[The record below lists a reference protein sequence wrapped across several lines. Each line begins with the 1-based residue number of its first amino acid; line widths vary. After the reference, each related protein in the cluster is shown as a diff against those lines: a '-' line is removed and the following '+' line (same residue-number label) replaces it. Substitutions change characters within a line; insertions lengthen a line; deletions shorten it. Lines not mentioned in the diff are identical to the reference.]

1 MVNDIQS
8 HKKIKGCDN
17 NHSGR
22 GDIGASII
30 SDFAT
35 TDTSALR
42 RLTKQLP
49 SKKKTVLI
57 SAITQ
62 KSEGLE
68 KQILP
73 TAPVKRRAERV
84 EKKKMPSPV
93 RKSDGN
99 EKQCSLSSSE
109 SKKTRNG
116 FSTLDTKREKK
127 GDRCGKKL
135 LFDVREQSSRSEELT
150 HVSLRKKRLDARSYR
165 ALISSQSSLAKELNG
180 NNIGTRDSIEGKEG
194 AEECTEL
201 KGEEQRKQDM
211 AGGGERST
219 EGSNS
224 GELSSFIQKHKI
236 HPDDEQDS
244 ENGDGLA
251 VSKYSHSSLH
261 SSPNGIIGKE
271 TVDDAKK
278 DCPAREDL
286 QTSESIESTSE
297 GRLLSADADIGM
309 DEKSG
314 AVKRNAMD
322 MDSDA
327 SVAAASKEICSFTA
341 DIVSSSPSGGRRG
354 NTIESCSICS
364 KRQRVDLDSRS
375 QVVCSCKQ
383 KKKGS
388 SFKLSKFPNG
398 VPPGLDNC
406 HLRYVNRL
414 RECWHKDQN
423 ALIIDDQ
430 ERVIRVVLFILS
442 LQPDVCRPFLIISS
456 STVLSVWEAQFLHV
470 APSVNVIV
478 YDGSKDVRK
487 TLRSLKFY
495 KEGGCIMFH
504 VLLSPPD
511 AIIEDLEILECL
523 GWEAII
529 VDECQQYGVAKHL
542 EQIKMLT
549 TGFRLLIS
557 RGQVKDSITEQLNLL
572 SFLDP
577 GTEKVSTDGL
587 KGSNMSKLKERLA
600 QFIAFEHK
608 LNSSKFVEY
617 WVPVQLSNVQ
627 LEQYCATLLSN
638 SMLLRSN
645 SKNDIVEALRDILIS
660 ARKCCD
666 HPYLVDQSLQS
677 LLTKG
682 LPETEYL
689 DIGVKASGKLQLLDC
704 ILSAIKDRGL
714 RVLILFQSIGGS
726 GRNSIGDIL
735 DDFLRQRFGPDSYER
750 IDSGLL
756 SSKRQ
761 TALNLFNKEK
771 GRFIF
776 LLENRACHPS
786 IKLFSVDT
794 VILFGSDW
802 NPFNDL
808 KALQRITIDSQFQQ
822 LKVFRLYSSC
832 TMEEKVLILAKQDA
846 TLDSNVQNIN
856 RNTSHTL
863 LIWGASHLFNQLDEF
878 HGCTTPDSGS
888 NYSSE
893 QLMMNVVGEMLMLL
907 TCNTKNNDTRNCS
920 IIAKVQQSGT
930 AYPRDVYLFGESE
943 RQLTD
948 EVPHLF
954 WEKLLE
960 GRKPQWKYTSRPSQ
974 RVRKK
979 VQYFDEM
986 SKKPEVPSDENI
998 KKQKVVNNTIDPI
1011 SLRHCLEDERK
1022 GIPGEEEG
1030 RTTTQAGDGSQSLL
1044 QSTVNTY
1051 RKNHVKLALS
1061 NIAND
1066 ISKASEFQWVESEGR
1081 KLRNSQNSLHLFLKP
1096 EISKL
1101 CEILQFPEDVKGMAG
1116 RFLEYIMN
1124 NHRVSREPAT
1134 ILQAFEISL
1143 CWAAASLLKY
1153 KIDHSDSL
1161 ERVKQLLNFNCK
1173 EEEVEYVYSKLR
1185 VLKKVFSRHT
1195 ENVEKSNLTRIDTP
1209 KTKDIAESLLPV
1221 MNSQPAASAQQ
1232 QLEGD
1237 IRESSE
1243 SNNCFGQEVSL
1254 KQGHA
1259 FKNANGLIK
1268 NEFSNNVELV
1278 ENIFAE
1284 RLKRLLQKQQEEV
1297 QKFNK
1302 IKEKEKAELE
1312 KQCQVEAVLTR
1323 TINSNLVTRLDKL
1336 KRLDQEH
1343 SRKMEQ
1349 FSHHMELQQKNLENL
1364 LLAARNEE
1372 KRMTAHW
1379 LEQAKSGR
1387 PMEEISKLPLPNIVL
1402 NFEKLEASEKGA
1414 PISDPSL
1421 EKQYPDGNVPTV
1433 VGGGAPSRILES
1445 VPDGV
1450 DNVCSSMGTVNPAK
1464 LSSRMDASTM
1474 SGGTVPSEIANNVDR
1489 GRISM
1494 KTLSLTTQSS
1504 GMDAS
1509 IVPDGVVLSKGL
1521 ETVPNEVHR
1530 DSIPMEKFT
1539 STMQT
1544 IGLDVTGMS
1553 GGVVPFEV
1561 LDTSSNEVGR
1571 LSIPVETFTPSMQ
1584 SIGLNIPVVP
1594 GGVLPPEVP
1603 EEVDESNIPMEVVN
1617 PSLQPSRLDGGMCT
1631 VASDRIDLAEVEQ
1644 HTMASSPNN
1653 GEISPLEL
1661 TEIGTSSDHVMSA
1674 QGNTLPSSQVLSVE
1688 HPGPPISTSVQ
1699 VEDLGYFDG
1708 KNPPQQVKVPAL
1720 QPDNVAWPDQSNHN
1734 ILVTSPSMQ
1743 LQLSP
1748 STDPTSKHNQL
1759 DVTLVTGRCEPG
1771 KEGGTSCQQAQLQIE
1786 DLAQLPNHSV
1796 AQPVTDSSPGSLTG
1810 TPVGSIGL
1818 PVSDPRSMGT
1828 HPESSSCQQTV
1839 PSGGSE
1845 VHILDT
1851 ISVVTVS
1858 ESSSCAPS
1866 TVPVI
1871 PQVAPPFH
1879 HDLLQE
1885 ELKRIHEEKEQT
1897 IKIHKDMKV
1906 QLQFQCDKEIE
1917 EIRKKYS
1924 AQLHNADITF
1934 MQREKELVVNYNKV
1948 LMNQI
1953 LAKTLRTIDQQV
1965 SGVYSSL
1972 FQQLL
1977 QLPGLQQVQKPPTD
1991 AGPSASSPLQV
2002 VHHFWE
2008 LFSSSPVRSQF
2019 NPVVPSTGNLQVGT
2033 EPQALATHL
2042 QTFRPVTSMS
2052 VPNPPSIPHLMP
2064 TQNFLGNTATTP
2076 APSSMPGP
2084 CTVPSQQSLS
2094 NPATTYSVQHLFA
2107 PHLLTNPLLTRE
2119 SHQME
2124 IAGALPIFHNTSMS
2138 SLDLLMDID
2147 NSHFTSQPQMLQTH
2161 LQSNPTMDMPDTSTL
2176 VTASGLQGAA
2186 ASSCTT
2192 DVVCLSDDD

>member
-165 ALISSQSSLAKELNG
+165 ALISSQSSLAKELRDG

-714 RVLILFQSIGGS
+714 RVLILFQ
-726 GRNSIGDIL
+726 
-735 DDFLRQRFGPDSYER
+735 
-750 IDSGLL
+750 
-756 SSKRQ
+756 
-761 TALNLFNKEK
+761 
-771 GRFIF
+771 
-776 LLENRACHPS
+776 
-786 IKLFSVDT
+786 
-794 VILFGSDW
+794 
-802 NPFNDL
+802 
-808 KALQRITIDSQFQQ
+808 
-822 LKVFRLYSSC
+822 
-832 TMEEKVLILAKQDA
+832 
-846 TLDSNVQNIN
+846 
-856 RNTSHTL
+856 
-863 LIWGASHLFNQLDEF
+863 
-878 HGCTTPDSGS
+878 
-888 NYSSE
+888 
-893 QLMMNVVGEMLMLL
+893 
-907 TCNTKNNDTRNCS
+907 
-920 IIAKVQQSGT
+920 
-930 AYPRDVYLFGESE
+930 
-943 RQLTD
+943 
-948 EVPHLF
+948 
-954 WEKLLE
+954 
-960 GRKPQWKYTSRPSQ
+960 
-974 RVRKK
+974 
-979 VQYFDEM
+979 
-986 SKKPEVPSDENI
+986 
-998 KKQKVVNNTIDPI
+998 
-1011 SLRHCLEDERK
+1011 
-1022 GIPGEEEG
+1022 
-1030 RTTTQAGDGSQSLL
+1030 
-1044 QSTVNTY
+1044 
-1051 RKNHVKLALS
+1051 
-1061 NIAND
+1061 
-1066 ISKASEFQWVESEGR
+1066 
-1081 KLRNSQNSLHLFLKP
+1081 
-1096 EISKL
+1096 
-1101 CEILQFPEDVKGMAG
+1101 EDVKGMAG